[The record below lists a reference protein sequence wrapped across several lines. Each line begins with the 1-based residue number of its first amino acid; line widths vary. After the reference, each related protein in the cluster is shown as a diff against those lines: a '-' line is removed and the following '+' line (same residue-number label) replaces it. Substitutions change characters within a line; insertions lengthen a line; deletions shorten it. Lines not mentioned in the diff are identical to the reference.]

1 MGDVIRFAFRSHFGL
16 HLGKR
21 KAQCLREG
29 PEMLLG
35 LLIFLFFFFF
45 NLSEDYI
52 SVFTQI
58 IHLVVYL

>member
-21 KAQCLREG
+21 EAQCLREG

-35 LLIFLFFFFF
+35 LLIFLFFFF
-45 NLSEDYI
+45 NLGEDYI

>member
-1 MGDVIRFAFRSHFGL
+1 MGDVIRFAFGSHFGL

-21 KAQCLREG
+21 EAQCLREG

-35 LLIFLFFFFF
+35 LLIFLFFF
-45 NLSEDYI
+45 NLGEDYI